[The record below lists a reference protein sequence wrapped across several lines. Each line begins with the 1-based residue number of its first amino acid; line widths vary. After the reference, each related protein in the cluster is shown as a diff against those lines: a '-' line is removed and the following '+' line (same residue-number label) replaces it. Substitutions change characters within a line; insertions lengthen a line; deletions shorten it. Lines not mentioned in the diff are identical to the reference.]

1 MPFTFAHPA
10 IFIPLEKKLNR
21 KLSITGLVIGSMVPD
36 FEFFLKMR
44 TGENIGHHWYG
55 IFLFDIPLAIVMCY
69 LFHFLLK
76 EMIINN
82 SPDWFY
88 QRLSKWVN
96 FDWNNYL
103 KQNKLIVFSSIVL
116 GIFSHLFL
124 DAFTHE
130 DGFFVEQISFLKSDL
145 IVFGIHTNTYMLLQI
160 SESIL
165 GLYLVFQFVR
175 CMPVNTKYRYKTDE
189 LIWLPT
195 AILTFSFFIL
205 RLLLMPQYMKFWD
218 LFMALMGSL
227 IYSFLLIGLFKKVS
241 ETFNWQVE

>member
-21 KLSITGLVIGSMVPD
+21 KFSTTGLIIGSMVPD

-55 IFLFDIPLAIVMCY
+55 VFLFDIPLTIVICY

-76 EMIINN
+76 GMIINN

-88 QRLSKWVN
+88 QRFSKWVN
-96 FDWNNYL
+96 FDWNNYV

-130 DGFFVEQISFLKSDL
+130 DGFFVEKISFLKSDIIL
-145 IVFGIHTNTYMLLQI
+145 LNFNTNTYMLLQI
-160 SESIL
+160 SESVL

-175 CMPVNTKYRYKTDE
+175 FMPVNSNYRVKTDY
-189 LIWLPT
+189 LLWLPT
-195 AILTFSFFIL
+195 AILTLSFFML

-241 ETFNWQVE
+241 ETFSWQVE